1 MPQMK
6 GIISG
11 IIIMVIIWQSISSA
25 AAIISSMIATNV

>member
-11 IIIMVIIWQSISSA
+11 IIIIIKQSISSA
-25 AAIISSMIATNV
+25 ATIVSIMIATPV